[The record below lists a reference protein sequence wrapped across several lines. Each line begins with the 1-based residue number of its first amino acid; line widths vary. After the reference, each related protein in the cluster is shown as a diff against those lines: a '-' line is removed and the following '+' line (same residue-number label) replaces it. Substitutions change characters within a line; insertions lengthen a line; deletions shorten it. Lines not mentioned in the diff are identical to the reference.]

1 MSSFLPSI
9 EEIEELIKNE
19 PASVRVSSTRSG
31 GGFKRTKEGLLH
43 DIDKE
48 KFLEN
53 VDWNDLEID
62 EKVMV
67 PVVDKNKE
75 KFDRLHEVVTAE
87 EYVEL
92 VDVHALFVARCIPKP
107 FKSVSNR
114 SNYNGWEISAM
125 PTSGDINLTTLNV
138 GKHVVAN
145 SVKDSEGIYFT
156 IYVNEDDLEK
166 IYGVNFARLK
176 SLYDSVEFGPVEST
190 KKGEDLKLFWLSFSI
205 KDFHSEINN
214 KELIMAIRKVT
225 THLITES
232 KTVWAKHQCESF
244 VQDVLEKVQNIC
256 LKK

>member
-19 PASVRVSSTRSG
+19 PVSVLASSARSS

-67 PVVDKNKE
+67 PIVDKNIE
-75 KFDRLHEVVTAE
+75 KFDRLQQVVTVN
-87 EYVEL
+87 EYAEL
-92 VDVHALFVARCIPKP
+92 VDAHALFVARCIPKP
-107 FKSVSNR
+107 FKSISNR

-125 PTSGDINLTTLNV
+125 PTSGDVNLTTLNV

-145 SVKDSEGIYFT
+145 SVKDSDGVYFT
-156 IYVNEDDLEK
+156 IYVNGDDLEK
-166 IYGVNFARLK
+166 IYGANFIKLK
-176 SLYDSVEFGPVEST
+176 SLYDSLEFGPVEST

-205 KDFHSEINN
+205 KDFQAEINN
-214 KELIMAIRKVT
+214 KELVTAIRRVT
-225 THLITES
+225 THLINES

-244 VQDVLEKVQNIC
+244 VQDVLEKITN
-256 LKK
+256 K